1 MQRDLSYAQAIGN
14 RAARQTAAAARAA
27 GAGATAAAAAAAAG
41 SGQPGA
47 AAGTSTAA
55 GEGAADR
62 SGPADVPKLTFT
74 IDGHHLSP
82 TTTIFQAVQVARCL
96 VAVRWIVWNLLMRIL
111 AVVIAPFT

>member
-1 MQRDLSYAQAIGN
+1 MQRDLSYAQAIGS
-14 RAARQTAAAARAA
+14 RAAKQAAAAASAA
-27 GAGATAAAAAAAAG
+27 GAGTTAAAAAAAAG

-82 TTTIFQAVQVARCL
+82 TTTIFQAVQVGCCL
-96 VAVRWIVWNLLMRIL
+96 LAVRWIVWK
-111 AVVIAPFT
+111 V